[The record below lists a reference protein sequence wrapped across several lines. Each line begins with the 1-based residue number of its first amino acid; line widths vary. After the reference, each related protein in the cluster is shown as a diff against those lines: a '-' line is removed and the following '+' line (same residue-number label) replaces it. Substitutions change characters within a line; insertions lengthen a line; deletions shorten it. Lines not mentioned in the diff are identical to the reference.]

1 MFNYLYWPFDWGS
14 EVATQ
19 LARVHSHVQIT
30 SAIAELEKMEAELF
44 KLQNRGIHVELI
56 VFLALSERGLRNMNT
71 LKRMAIAGSNI
82 ALVSITESNQ
92 FVECFA
98 ILDKKQLVSNVDYG
112 NVINIGELIYNKAKE
127 FQVISSKSEKLDYS
141 ISDIHINL
149 QVDKTEVQPGD
160 MVELY
165 WEVEN
170 ADFIA
175 LDPVV
180 GSINTRGN
188 ISVPLF
194 EDTLFRIKASN
205 KSGILIKSVFVKV
218 VNDSFIEL
226 KISVYDPAT
235 TAYVTLESA
244 NPPHHSYAVLKGDR
258 IKMEWSTKANGILK
272 ESKLGFINIFGE
284 HIFQIFENENYIFT
298 LETTLGVYNRKLDLF
313 AISDQSSKLSLNPSE
328 PIQKTKLPF
337 LTNQLGSV
345 ENKLFK
351 WFKRK

>member
-1 MFNYLYWPFDWGS
+1 MFNYLYWPYDWGA
-14 EVATQ
+14 EVASQ
-19 LARVHSHVQIT
+19 LVRVQSHIQIT
-30 SAIAELEKMEAELF
+30 VGIAELEKMEAEIF

-56 VFLALSERGLRNMNT
+56 VFLSQSERGLRNMNT

-82 ALVSITESNQ
+82 ALVSIPESNQ
-92 FVECFA
+92 FIECFA
-98 ILDKKQLVSNVDYG
+98 ILDKKQLISNVDYG
-112 NVINIGELIYNKAKE
+112 TVNNTGELIYNKVKE

-141 ISDIHINL
+141 VSDIQINL
-149 QVDKTEVQPGD
+149 QADKTEVQPGD
-160 MVELY
+160 LVEIY

-170 ADFIA
+170 ADFIV

-180 GSINTRGN
+180 GAVNTNGN
-188 ISVPLF
+188 ISIPVF

-205 KSGILIKSVFVKV
+205 KSGILIKSVFIKV
-218 VNDSFIEL
+218 VDDSFIEL
-226 KISVYDPAT
+226 KIAVYDPAT
-235 TAYVTLESA
+235 AEYVPLESA
-244 NPPHHSYAVLKGDR
+244 NPPHHSYAVLRGDR

-298 LETTLGVYNRKLDLF
+298 LETTLGVYTRKLDLF
-313 AISDQSSKLSLNPSE
+313 AVSGQPSQVSLNLSD
-328 PIQKTKLPF
+328 PIKNIKSPVSYTQKDF
-337 LTNQLGSV
+337 L